1 MRGHTGGCV
10 SFGTGIIDE
19 KSSKQKMNTRSSTE
33 TEIVGTSE
41 YLPKNIYFEL
51 FMEAQGY
58 KLESNKLAQDNQ
70 SAMKMERNGKD
81 SCSSNSKHIAI
92 KYFWV
97 TDRIKNGN
105 IEVVYCPTTQ
115 MIADY
120 FTKPLQGALF
130 HTLRR
135 VIMGWD
141 HISTVFNQETSF
153 KERVGNTEETE
164 NMVNAAPKTK
174 KVKLT
179 YKEAVMK
186 QNGRV
191 RKIAEE
197 GNLEEI

>member
-1 MRGHTGGCV
+1 
-10 SFGTGIIDE
+10 
-19 KSSKQKMNTRSSTE
+19 MNTRSSTE
-33 TEIVGTSE
+33 TGEIVGTSE

-58 KLESNKLAQDNQ
+58 TLESNKLAQDNQ